1 MQQIRVPLADMEAI
15 MADLMANK
23 WAEVAKRY
31 PAQQAPS
38 GA

>member
-1 MQQIRVPLADMEAI
+1 MQQIRVPLADLEGILPELMSGRW
-15 MADLMANK
+15 AD
-23 WAEVAKRY
+23 VAKRY